1 MRETIELYKK
11 ELEFFLATLSIFK
24 GNKVIN
30 SDKALN
36 AENKEFIKKKFT
48 QLKSGNVNEVALNIA
63 IDELLPYLYQ
73 VEED

>member
-11 ELEFFLATLSIFK
+11 ELEVFLATLSIFK

>member
-48 QLKSGNVNEVALNIA
+48 QLKSGNVNEAALDIA

>member
-48 QLKSGNVNEVALNIA
+48 QLKSGNVNEEVLNIA

-73 VEED
+73 ANI

>member
-36 AENKEFIKKKFT
+36 AKNKEFIKQKFT
-48 QLKSGNVNEVALNIA
+48 QLKCGNVNEAALNIA

-73 VEED
+73 END

>member
-11 ELEFFLATLSIFK
+11 ELEVFLATLSIFK

-30 SDKALN
+30 SDKTLN

>member
-11 ELEFFLATLSIFK
+11 ELEVFLATLSIFK

-30 SDKALN
+30 SDKTLN
-36 AENKEFIKKKFT
+36 AENKEFIKQKFT
-48 QLKSGNVNEVALNIA
+48 QQKSGNINEVALNIA

-73 VEED
+73 V

>member
-1 MRETIELYKK
+1 MREIIELYKK

-48 QLKSGNVNEVALNIA
+48 QLKSGNVNEAALNIA

>member
-11 ELEFFLATLSIFK
+11 ELEVFLATLSIFK

-73 VEED
+73 V

>member
-1 MRETIELYKK
+1 MREIIELCKK
-11 ELEFFLATLSIFK
+11 EIELFLATLSIFK

-48 QLKSGNVNEVALNIA
+48 QLKSGNINEEVLDIA

-73 VEED
+73 ANQD

>member
-11 ELEFFLATLSIFK
+11 ELEVFLATLLIFK